1 MENNTE
7 ERKQQTG
14 KKPRGRSVRRR
25 SRELALQ
32 GIYQFLVSGAS
43 AHEIKE
49 GAMQCEEFN
58 NVDPAF
64 YENLLEG
71 VLNEFTSLEEDYR
84 PFIDRDVTQLSP
96 IERAILL
103 IGTYELKNTVTPYRV
118 VINEAVELDKTFGGA
133 DGFKYV
139 NGVLDKLSGK
149 LRSHEIKT
157 K

>member
-1 MENNTE
+1 MENTTSDQ
-7 ERKQQTG
+7 KQPAG
-14 KKPRGRSVRRR
+14 KKPKGRSIRRR

-32 GIYQFLVSGAS
+32 GIYQFLISGAS
-43 AHEIKE
+43 AGEIKE
-49 GAMQCEEFN
+49 GAMQCDEFN
-58 NVDPAF
+58 NVDPEF

-71 VLNEFTSLEEDYR
+71 VLNDFAALEEDYR

-103 IGTYELKNTVTPYRV
+103 IGAYELKNTVTPYRV

-149 LRSHEIKT
+149 LRAHEVNK